1 MHRSLRLSAFLVL
14 LGARLPADSR
24 NQVFE
29 DFVTPLPVRP
39 GDALVLGIVGGWER
53 WDNPIKGVRRTAIRL
68 KRRNLPGIWVETV
81 ENHKLDLAMR
91 LIERAFDFNASGSL
105 DRDEA
110 AQVRL
115 VVYGQSLGGRAVLWL
130 CRRLEPLG
138 VPVRLAMLIDAF
150 GPDNY
155 VVPANVAAAANWF
168 QRDHIIV
175 KGAGA
180 IHPADPART
189 KILGNWRRSY
199 KKHKYDDSDD
209 TWAHRTFMR
218 SHVQT
223 EYDPE
228 IWNKVEELTL
238 NALGQAP

>member
-1 MHRSLRLSAFLVL
+1 MRAPARLLPLVL
-14 LGARLPADSR
+14 ASAALSCADSR
-24 NQVFE
+24 NQVFS
-29 DFVTPLPVRP
+29 DFVTPLPVQP

-53 WDNPIKGVRRTAIRL
+53 WDNPAKGVRRTAIRL
-68 KRRNLPGIWVETV
+68 KRMNLPGVWVETV
-81 ENHKLDLAMR
+81 ENHKLDLA
-91 LIERAFDFNASGSL
+91 LTLVQRAFDFNRDGRLDAS
-105 DRDEA
+105 EA
-110 AQVRL
+110 AQARL
-115 VVYGQSLGGRAVLWL
+115 VIYGQSLGGRAVLWL

-155 VVPANVAAAANWF
+155 VVPPNVAAAANWF
-168 QRDHIIV
+168 QRDHIVV
-175 KGAGA
+175 KGASA

-199 KKHKYDDSDD
+199 KQRKYDDSDD

-223 EYDPE
+223 EYDTE
-228 IWNKVEELTL
+228 IWSAVERLTL
-238 NALGQAP
+238 EALERKP